1 MCYVHDGCYGNI
13 LKCEIVDAIIAVV
26 ANYVN
31 SYLTFHLKVTGK
43 KFLLSIF

>member
-1 MCYVHDGCYGNI
+1 MHDGCYGNI
-13 LKCEIVDAIIAVV
+13 MKCEIVDAITAVV